1 MKVKTLDEK
10 IIDKLVEYGI
20 KIYKKNNQ
28 IEETIIM
35 ADKMIISIIENNE
48 ILINFHICSK
58 PSYAARII
66 VILKEIKNVK
76 KIMVGEDFLFNDN
89 GKYLEGNDA
98 IKEFESFQEENII
111 NDFLNEQ
118 KTLYLLTHIEGVP
131 C

>member
-35 ADKMIISIIENNE
+35 ADKMIISVIENNE

-98 IKEFESFQEENII
+98 IKEFENFQEENII

>member
-20 KIYKKNNQ
+20 KIYRKNNQ
-28 IEETIIM
+28 NEETIIM
-35 ADKMIISIIENNE
+35 ADKMIISVIENSE

-58 PSYAARII
+58 PSYSARIVI
-66 VILKEIKNVK
+66 ILKEIKNLK
-76 KIMVGEDFLFNDN
+76 KIMVGEDFLFNDD
-89 GKYLEGNDA
+89 GKYIEGEDA
-98 IKEFESFQEENII
+98 IKIFESFQEESII

-118 KTLYLLTHIEGVP
+118 KTLYLLTHVDGIP